1 MKIIFKFLDKKVKR
15 NLIIILILSFFIIL
29 LETLSVAAIF
39 PLMKILLDTEYL
51 KNVNILKNFLN
62 AYGENTILIIF
73 ISIIFFIYTLKNLL
87 LLIFTII
94 QSKFLNFANANFSSN
109 LYKIYLKFEYQ
120 EFQKKNTSYY
130 LRNIIDNV
138 NAFFGTFIKYLIS
151 FITELFIVLGLFI
164 IMFIASPI
172 TSILF
177 VISMGLI
184 GGLVYLYHQKKISF
198 WGNIIHENLVKKLNQ
213 AKRGLT
219 LFKEIKLFNKE
230 NHFVNSYFQ
239 ILKDIAN
246 ISYKFDGVMALPRL
260 FLEIAGI
267 SFICLFILI
276 KVMSNQDPSDFLP
289 ILALYALSGFR
300 LMPSANRLIGAI
312 QRLKFSRPMIDFLES
327 EIERFHSKEFKNINN
342 QDLNYIFNQKIHIKN
357 LVFKYQE
364 SEKKIFDNFNL
375 EIKKGEYVIIRGPS
389 GVGKSTLI
397 NLILGLLKPISGEI
411 LIDNQNIHKNL
422 GKFYNIIGHAPQDIN
437 LIDDTLMANI
447 AFGCFPEEID
457 KNRIIKSITI
467 AGLKNFVESLPNKL
481 ETDVGEKGFKISG
494 GQKQRIGIARAIYNN
509 PKIIILDE
517 STNALDSDTEL
528 GVIKSLKNEK
538 MTVIH
543 ITHKKELLKHSDKN
557 FVLG

>member
-1 MKIIFKFLDKKVKR
+1 MRIIFKFLDKKVKR

-51 KNVNILKNFLN
+51 KNISILKNFLN
-62 AYGENTILIIF
+62 VYSENTILIIF

-198 WGNIIHENLVKKLNQ
+198 WGSIIHENLVKKLNQ

-239 ILKDIAN
+239 ILKDIAK

-260 FLEIAGI
+260 FLEVAGI
-267 SFICLFILI
+267 SFICIFILI

-342 QDLNYIFNQKIHIKN
+342 QDFNFIFNQKINIKN

-447 AFGCFPEEID
+447 AFGCFSEEID

-467 AGLKNFVESLPNKL
+467 AGLKNFVENLPNKL

-494 GQKQRIGIARAIYNN
+494 GQKQRIGIARAIYTN

-528 GVIKSLKNEK
+528 EIIKSLKNEK

-557 FVLG
+557 FTLD